1 MNRTIKKFLRNP
13 LNVVFLSI
21 LFVILIIAAFPNFF
35 TQYTPYSMDY
45 NAILETPSLK
55 HPFGTDQFGR
65 DIFSRCVFGLQ
76 KSVIIAFSS
85 ILFAFF
91 IGTILGLVAGY
102 YGGIWDLIIMR
113 VCDGFFAFP
122 SLILALFIVALFGS
136 NLLNL
141 IIAIGV
147 VYVPIF
153 ARTVRSATLSIR
165 ETLFVKAAKVIGKSN
180 MKIMIS
186 DVLLNLSSV
195 LIVTFTTN
203 LSTAFLTEASLGFL
217 GLSVPPPEPTLGGL
231 VGQGTAFLLS
241 APWITLFPGFVIA
254 IVVLSLNILG
264 DGLRDILDP
273 KNK

>member
-1 MNRTIKKFLRNP
+1 MNRTLKKFLRKP
-13 LNVVFLSI
+13 LNIISI
-21 LFVILIIAAFPNFF
+21 VLIILIVILAIFPSRF
-35 TQYTPYSMDY
+35 TPHNPYSMDY
-45 NAILETPSLK
+45 DAFLEGPSLK
-55 HPFGTDQFGR
+55 HIFGTDQFGR
-65 DIFSRCVFGLQ
+65 DIFSRCLYGLQ

-85 ILFAFF
+85 ILLASS
-91 IGTILGLVAGY
+91 IGTILGLIAGY
-102 YGGIWDLIIMR
+102 YGGLWDLIIMR
-113 VCDGFFAFP
+113 ICDGFFAFP

-153 ARTVRSATLSIR
+153 ARTVRGAALSVR
-165 ETLFVKAAKVIGKSN
+165 ESLFVKASKVIGKSSL
-180 MKIMIS
+180 KIMFS

-195 LIVTFTTN
+195 MIVTFTTN

-231 VGQGTAFLLS
+231 VGQGTAFLIS
-241 APWITLFPGFVIA
+241 APWIALFPGFVIA
-254 IVVLSLNILG
+254 VVVLTLNILG
-264 DGLRDILDP
+264 DGLRDVLDP

>member
-21 LFVILIIAAFPNFF
+21 LFVILIIAIFPNFF

-55 HPFGTDQFGR
+55 HLFGTDQFGR

>member
-1 MNRTIKKFLRNP
+1 MNRTVRKFLKNP
-13 LNVVFLSI
+13 FNMIFL
-21 LFVILIIAAFPNFF
+21 LILISVLMVAIFPDLFAR
-35 TQYTPYSMDY
+35 YGPYSMDY
-45 NAILETPSLK
+45 DAVLEGPSLK
-55 HPFGTDQFGR
+55 HLFGTDQFGR

-85 ILFAFF
+85 ILFASV
-91 IGTILGLVAGY
+91 IGTVLGLIAGY
-102 YGGIWDLIIMR
+102 YGGVWDLIIMR
-113 VCDGFFAFP
+113 ICDGFFAFP

-136 NLLNL
+136 SLLNL
-141 IIAIGV
+141 IIAIGI

-153 ARTVRSATLSIR
+153 ARTVRGATLSVR
-165 ETLFVKAAKVIGKSN
+165 ESLFVKASKVIGKSN
-180 MKIMIS
+180 FKIMLT

-254 IVVLSLNILG
+254 VVVLSLNILG
-264 DGLRDILDP
+264 DGLRDVLDP
-273 KNK
+273 KNR

>member
-1 MNRTIKKFLRNP
+1 MNRTVRKFLRNP
-13 LNVVFLSI
+13 LNVIFITLLI
-21 LFVILIIAAFPNFF
+21 IILIVAIFPGVF
-35 TQYTPYSMDY
+35 TRYTPYSMDY
-45 NAILETPSLK
+45 NAILEAPSLK

-65 DIFSRCVFGLQ
+65 DIFTRCIFGLQ
-76 KSVIIAFSS
+76 KSVVISFSS

-91 IGTILGLVAGY
+91 IGTILGLIAGY
-102 YGGIWDLIIMR
+102 YGGLWDLIIMR
-113 VCDGFFAFP
+113 ICDGFFAFP

-136 NLLNL
+136 TLLNL

-153 ARTVRSATLSIR
+153 ARTVRGATLSIR
-165 ETLFVKAAKVIGKSN
+165 ETLFVKASKVIGKSN
-180 MKIMIS
+180 IKIMFTDI
-186 DVLLNLSSV
+186 LLNLSSV

-254 IVVLSLNILG
+254 VIVLSLNILG

>member
-13 LNVVFLSI
+13 LNIVFLSI
-21 LFVILIIAAFPNFF
+21 LFVILTIAIFPNFF
-35 TQYTPYSMDY
+35 TRYTPYSMDY

-91 IGTILGLVAGY
+91 IGTILGLIAGY

-153 ARTVRSATLSIR
+153 ARTVRGATLSIR

-180 MKIMIS
+180 MRIMIS

>member
-1 MNRTIKKFLRNP
+1 MNRTVRKFLRNP
-13 LNVVFLSI
+13 LNVIFITI
-21 LFVILIIAAFPNFF
+21 LFIVIIVAIFPGVF
-35 TQYTPYSMDY
+35 TRYTPYSMDY
-45 NAILETPSLK
+45 NAILEAPSLK

-65 DIFSRCVFGLQ
+65 DIFSRCIFGLQ
-76 KSVIIAFSS
+76 KSVVISFSS
-85 ILFAFF
+85 ILFASF
-91 IGTILGLVAGY
+91 IGTILGLIAGY
-102 YGGIWDLIIMR
+102 YGGVWDLIIMR
-113 VCDGFFAFP
+113 ICDGFFAFP

-136 NLLNL
+136 TLLNL

-153 ARTVRSATLSIR
+153 ARTVRGATLSIR
-165 ETLFVKAAKVIGKSN
+165 ETLFVKASKVIGKSN
-180 MKIMIS
+180 IKIMFTDI
-186 DVLLNLSSV
+186 LLNLSSV

-254 IVVLSLNILG
+254 VIVLSLNILG

>member
-1 MNRTIKKFLRNP
+1 MNRTVKKLFRNP
-13 LNVVFLSI
+13 LNLIFSAI
-21 LFVILIIAAFPNFF
+21 LIVIFIIAAFPDVFAR
-35 TQYTPYSMDY
+35 YSPYSMDY
-45 NAILETPSLK
+45 DAILERPSMK
-55 HPFGTDQFGR
+55 HIFGTDQFGR
-65 DIFSRCVFGLQ
+65 DIFSRCIFGLQ

-85 ILFAFF
+85 ILIASF
-91 IGTILGLVAGY
+91 IGTILGLIAGY
-102 YGGIWDLIIMR
+102 YGKVWDLIIMR
-113 VCDGFFAFP
+113 ICDGFFAFP

-136 NLLNL
+136 SLVNL

-147 VYVPIF
+147 VYIPIF
-153 ARTVRSATLSIR
+153 ARTVRGAALSIR
-165 ETLFVKAAKVIGKSN
+165 ESLFVKASKVIGKSDF
-180 MKIMIS
+180 KIMLS

-254 IVVLSLNILG
+254 VIVLSLNILG
-264 DGLRDILDP
+264 DGLRDVLDP
-273 KNK
+273 RNN

>member
-1 MNRTIKKFLRNP
+1 MNRTVRKFLKNP
-13 LNVVFLSI
+13 FNMIFL
-21 LFVILIIAAFPNFF
+21 LILISVLMVAVFPDLFAR
-35 TQYTPYSMDY
+35 YGPYSMDY
-45 NAILETPSLK
+45 DAVLEGPSLK
-55 HPFGTDQFGR
+55 HLFGTDQFGR

-85 ILFAFF
+85 ILFASV
-91 IGTILGLVAGY
+91 IGTVLGLIAGY
-102 YGGIWDLIIMR
+102 YGGVWDLIIMR
-113 VCDGFFAFP
+113 ICDGFFAFP

-136 NLLNL
+136 SLLNL
-141 IIAIGV
+141 IIAIGI

-153 ARTVRSATLSIR
+153 ARTVRGATLSVR
-165 ETLFVKAAKVIGKSN
+165 ESLFVKASKVIGKSN
-180 MKIMIS
+180 FKIMLT

-254 IVVLSLNILG
+254 VVVLSLNILG
-264 DGLRDILDP
+264 DGLRDVLDP
-273 KNK
+273 KNR

>member
-1 MNRTIKKFLRNP
+1 MNRTVRKFLRNP
-13 LNVVFLSI
+13 LNVIFITI
-21 LFVILIIAAFPNFF
+21 LFIVLIVAIFPGVF
-35 TQYTPYSMDY
+35 TRYTPYSMDY
-45 NAILETPSLK
+45 NAILEAPSLK

-65 DIFSRCVFGLQ
+65 DIFSRCIFGLQ
-76 KSVIIAFSS
+76 KSVVISFSS
-85 ILFAFF
+85 ILFASF
-91 IGTILGLVAGY
+91 IGTILGLIAGY
-102 YGGIWDLIIMR
+102 YGGVWDLIIMR
-113 VCDGFFAFP
+113 ICDGFFAFP

-136 NLLNL
+136 TLLNL

-153 ARTVRSATLSIR
+153 ARTVRGATLSIR
-165 ETLFVKAAKVIGKSN
+165 ETLFVKASKVIGKSN
-180 MKIMIS
+180 IKIMFTDI
-186 DVLLNLSSV
+186 LLNLSSV

-254 IVVLSLNILG
+254 VIVLSLNILG

>member
-1 MNRTIKKFLRNP
+1 MNRTVRKFLKNP
-13 LNVVFLSI
+13 LNMIFL
-21 LFVILIIAAFPNFF
+21 LILISVLTVAVFPDLFAR
-35 TQYTPYSMDY
+35 YGPYSMDY
-45 NAILETPSLK
+45 DAVLEGPSLK
-55 HPFGTDQFGR
+55 HLFGTDQFGR

-85 ILFAFF
+85 ILFASV
-91 IGTILGLVAGY
+91 IGTVLGLIAGY
-102 YGGIWDLIIMR
+102 YGGVWDLIIMR
-113 VCDGFFAFP
+113 ICDGFFAFP

-136 NLLNL
+136 SLLNL
-141 IIAIGV
+141 IVAIGI

-153 ARTVRSATLSIR
+153 ARTVRGATLSVR
-165 ETLFVKAAKVIGKSN
+165 ESLFVKASKVIGKSN
-180 MKIMIS
+180 FKIMLT

-254 IVVLSLNILG
+254 VVVLSLNILG
-264 DGLRDILDP
+264 DGLRDVLDP
-273 KNK
+273 KNR